1 MVLSH
6 ERRGAGEPL
15 VLIHPLGGE
24 WQVWEPVL
32 DALAAHRDVIAP
44 DLPGFGGSAP
54 MPEDTVPTPA
64 ALAAAV
70 EAFLRQIGVES
81 AHVAGNSLGGWVA
94 LELAARGAAR
104 SVTALSPAG
113 LWAQPLAP
121 NGALAH
127 RFARAALPLLLGL
140 ASTPPGRRRVLASTV
155 GHPERVPADAARRLV
170 AAYARAPGFEAVNAA
185 MRQGRFLDARALRV
199 PVTVVWGQLDRLVAR
214 QRLEGASRTVVLPDC
229 GHIPMWDDPEAVV
242 RVLLEGSASREPS
255 GGPAELR

>member
-1 MVLSH
+1 MRLSH

-15 VLIHPLGGE
+15 VLIHGLGGE

-32 DALAAHRDVIAP
+32 DALAGQRDVIAI
-44 DLPGFGGSAP
+44 DLPGFGGSP
-54 MPEDTVPTPA
+54 PLSGDVMPTPA

-70 EAFLRQIGVES
+70 EVFLREIGVES
-81 AHVAGNSLGGWVA
+81 FHVAGNSLGGWVA
-94 LELAARGAAR
+94 LELGAVGAAR

-140 ASTPPGRRRVLASTV
+140 ASTSSGRRRVLASTI
-155 GHPERVPADAARRLV
+155 GHPERVPGPASRRLV

-185 MRQGRFLDARALRV
+185 MRQGRFRDARALRV
-199 PVTVVWGQLDRLVAR
+199 PVTVAWGQLDRLVAH
-214 QRLEGASRTVVLPDC
+214 QRLEGASRTVILADC
-229 GHIPMWDDPEAVV
+229 GHIPMWDDPDAVV
-242 RVLLEGSASREPS
+242 RVLLEGS
-255 GGPAELR
+255 GG